1 MSKSLTKLP
10 TVLKD
15 IDLVIEARDARL
27 PLTSINPAF
36 EEVLEESWGRMGMA
50 GPSGWKGKG
59 KEKVVVYTK
68 RDQAEEVFEEVGRR
82 SSISV
87 VPNRKSELICTRRRV
102 ASYVLVAFETGVQEA
117 RQPERPLC
125 RYT

>member
-1 MSKSLTKLP
+1 MSFIPRAHFPFPTNTPSWFAGHMSRSLTKLP

-36 EEVLEESWGRMGMA
+36 DEVLEDSWGRMNMA

-68 RDQAEEVFEEVGRR
+68 RDQAEERFEEVSYGALRR
-82 SSISV
+82 D
-87 VPNRKSELICTRRRV
+87 
-102 ASYVLVAFETGVQEA
+102 
-117 RQPERPLC
+117 
-125 RYT
+125 

>member
-1 MSKSLTKLP
+1 MGQAKKHFLRRKEARVQNSLARP
-10 TVLKD
+10 QVSMAID

-36 EEVLEESWGRMGMA
+36 DEVLEESWGRMNLA

-68 RDQAEEVFEEVGRR
+68 RDQAEERFEEV
-82 SSISV
+82 SSGCSEEIDAR
-87 VPNRKSELICTRRRV
+87 NRIDPSLSTSFLSLL
-102 ASYVLVAFETGVQEA
+102 ASH
-117 RQPERPLC
+117 
-125 RYT
+125 